1 MGLMYASAAYGFC
14 WWRCKMWWW
23 FLLMVKAPYK
33 APSCQIIIFFL
44 QVRVQLFTLGEW
56 LEMGFR
62 NVEKTMLAQ
71 RSSQRHN
78 TKHIGGVDVV
88 SIKVI
93 MMIVIASIYESL
105 QSWLQP
111 SFNERRRSVREVCGR
126 SGTLIQILFSC
137 LFVFKGWD
145 WFTTQQLRSRP
156 EI

>member
-1 MGLMYASAAYGFC
+1 MMISAHGESPLQGSILPNYNIFSPSSSSIIYIGLMTWDGVPKCWKDYA
-14 WWRCKMWWW
+14 R
-23 FLLMVKAPYK
+23 
-33 APSCQIIIFFL
+33 
-44 QVRVQLFTLGEW
+44 TE
-56 LEMGFR
+56 
-62 NVEKTMLAQ
+62 
-71 RSSQRHN
+71 SSQRHN